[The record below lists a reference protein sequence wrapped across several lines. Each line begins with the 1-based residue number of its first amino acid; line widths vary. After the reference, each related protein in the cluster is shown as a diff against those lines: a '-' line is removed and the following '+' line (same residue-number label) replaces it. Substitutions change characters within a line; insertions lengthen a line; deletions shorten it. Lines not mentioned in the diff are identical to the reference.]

1 MHGVIDRMSN
11 HTQDNSLKRIYI
23 YLFLFSVLAN
33 LLVSGG
39 RLTATDELEVY
50 LTTESI
56 VERGELAIS
65 LESVKNLLVG
75 RGGKTYYGAGIA
87 QWALSIPL
95 YIGGKLGADLLG
107 LSEPQRTFAIKAAVS
122 LLNQIF
128 AGLVAVVMFAFGV
141 KLGYS
146 RRLSLFLTL
155 GLLFTTNLFPY
166 FKSFM
171 REPQLLLYLLAACYY
186 LYVFKLQS
194 KRSSL
199 ILAGFFC
206 GLGLLTRLT
215 SVITIPVLYFY
226 LLSIL
231 WNREE
236 HIPKFKQLTK
246 GSLAFGTPILFAII
260 VNMVYNYVQFES
272 VIGMPYARAEFTTP
286 VLVGSYGLLFSSGKS
301 LFLYAPLTILIFAA
315 CSRFRPQFKMELYLF
330 IGLVLVNVF
339 FFAMFEAWAGD
350 GSWGPRYLIPI
361 LPFLILPIGVL
372 LQSRSLAKRAAI
384 GLAAIGFIIQIGGV
398 SIYLGNYIREIG
410 EYPYTKEFNDPEFMY
425 KSHFVPNYS
434 PVVGHWRMLVRNA
447 GLALSGERPQLTI
460 GDTNSRIPLTKETQS
475 NLLYTL
481 DFWFMYAWYA
491 GVQPALIIAAILVL
505 LALVTALGVRLVRV
519 VSLSP

>member
-1 MHGVIDRMSN
+1 MSN
-11 HTQDNSLKRIYI
+11 HTHDEDSLKRIYI
-23 YLFLFSVLAN
+23 YLFLFSVLVN

-39 RLTATDELEVY
+39 RLASTDELEVY
-50 LTTESI
+50 LTSESL

-65 LESVKNLLVG
+65 LESVKNLPVG
-75 RGGKTYYGAGIA
+75 RDGKTYYGVGIA
-87 QWALSIPL
+87 QPILSIPL
-95 YIGGKLGADLLG
+95 YLGGKYGADLFG
-107 LSEPQRTFAIKAAVS
+107 LSEPLRTLAIKAAVS

-128 AGLVAVVMFAFGV
+128 AGLVAVVMFAFGM
-141 KLGYS
+141 KLGYP

-171 REPQLLLYLLAACYY
+171 REPQLVFYLLAASYY
-186 LYVFKLQS
+186 VYVYKLEG

-199 ILAGFFC
+199 IFAGLFC

-215 SVITIPVLYFY
+215 SVITIPFLYLY

-231 WNREE
+231 SNRADHVSKLERL
-236 HIPKFKQLTK
+236 IK
-246 GSLAFGTPILFAII
+246 GSLTFAAPVLFAII
-260 VNMVYNYVQFES
+260 INMLYSYVQFGS
-272 VIGMPYARAEFTTP
+272 VTGTPYARAEFTTP
-286 VLVGSYGLLFSSGKS
+286 VWVGLYGLLFSSGKS
-301 LFLYAPLTILIFAA
+301 LFLYAPLTILIFAGW
-315 CSRFRPQFKMELYLF
+315 SRFRAQFKMELYLF
-330 IGLVLVNVF
+330 IGLVLANVLLF
-339 FFAMFEAWAGD
+339 GWFEAWAGD

-361 LPFLILPIGVL
+361 LPFLVLPIGVL
-372 LQSRSLAKRAAI
+372 LQSSRVAKRVAV
-384 GLAAIGFIIQIGGV
+384 GLATIGFIIQIGGV

-434 PVVGHWRMLVRNA
+434 PVVGHWWMLTRNA
-447 GLALSGERPQLTI
+447 GIALSGEKPPFTI
-460 GDTNSRIPLTKETQS
+460 SDTKSRIPLSEETKS

-491 GVQPALIIAAILVL
+491 GVRPAFLIAAVFVL
-505 LALVTALGVRLVRV
+505 LALTILLGFRTLKAF
-519 VSLSP
+519 SIIPSA